1 MLNFVEIKEQMKSD
15 SIALTFKGNV
25 TFELV
30 DSIIII
36 ISDKLDALEPN
47 LNVRKKMYG
56 ILTECLQNLCNHT
69 DDKAAIDIIDFDI
82 KSVAIAIKTTEA
94 GYLIETGNF
103 VQNEKVS
110 FLKRRIEE
118 VNSKDKEGL
127 KALYNEILT
136 NKVFSDKGGGGLG
149 FIDIARK
156 SGEKLDYVFEQVNTH
171 YSFFSFKIIINK
183 NK

>member
-15 SIALTFKGNV
+15 CIALTFKGNV

-69 DDKAAIDIIDFDI
+69 DDKGSLEIVDFDV
-82 KSVAIAIKTTEA
+82 KSVAISIKSTESC
-94 GYLIETGNF
+94 YFIETGNF
-103 VQNEKVS
+103 VLNEKVA
-110 FLKRRIEE
+110 FLKKRIDE

-127 KALYNEILT
+127 KTLYNEILT

-156 SGEKLDYVFEQVNTH
+156 SGEKLDYLFENVNQS

-183 NK
+183 K